1 MQPWP
6 PNDAYTQR
14 VVFDSNIYIYC
25 MHSVFIDF
33 ILTVRLVNGQ
43 HTCEGRVEV
52 YRNDQWGT
60 VCDDLWSITDANVS
74 RKASGVNGQ

>member
-1 MQPWP
+1 MLFELHLLH
-6 PNDAYTQR
+6 ALCIIILLY
-14 VVFDSNIYIYC
+14 
-25 MHSVFIDF
+25 F

-74 RKASGVNGQ
+74 RKANSFNGQ